1 MPTSALG
8 NSPRRSPRGPAR
20 GHVRSRRRGRVACG
34 FTLLELLVVIAI
46 IAIGV
51 GLAAVSLRD
60 ASEARIE
67 EEAARLVALFEGAR
81 GVARAADVP
90 VRWEPVIENGQA
102 SFRFVGLPPGTKMPD
117 RWLHD
122 ETAAEVLG
130 APSVKLGPEPVIGE
144 QHVLIRRGERRIEI
158 ATDGIG
164 AFDRIVPGGSEGA
177 AP

>member
-8 NSPRRSPRGPAR
+8 NSPRGGAR
-20 GHVRSRRRGRVACG
+20 GGRGRG

-46 IAIGV
+46 IAIGA
-51 GLAAVSLRD
+51 GLAVISLRD
-60 ASEARIE
+60 ASDARIE

-90 VRWEPVIENGQA
+90 VRWEPVMADGLA
-102 SFRFVGLPPGTKMPD
+102 SFRFVGLPAGTKMPD

-130 APSVKLGPEPVIGE
+130 GASVKLGPEPVIGE

-164 AFDRIVPGGSEGA
+164 AFDRVLPDAAAGA

>member
-1 MPTSALG
+1 MPTSGLG
-8 NSPRRSPRGPAR
+8 NSPRRSVRDRG
-20 GHVRSRRRGRVACG
+20 RSRRRGGACG

-51 GLAAVSLRD
+51 GLAAISLRD
-60 ASEARIE
+60 ASDARIE

-102 SFRFVGLPPGTKMPD
+102 SFRFVGLPAGTKMPD

-130 APSVKLGPEPVIGE
+130 ATSVKLGPEPVIGE
-144 QHVLIRRGERRIEI
+144 QHVLIRRGDRRIEI
-158 ATDGIG
+158 ATDGLG
-164 AFDRIVPGGSEGA
+164 AFDRVLPNTGDGA

>member
-1 MPTSALG
+1 MPTSVPG
-8 NSPRRSPRGPAR
+8 NSPRGIVRDEPCS
-20 GHVRSRRRGRVACG
+20 RSRG

-51 GLAAVSLRD
+51 GLAAISLRD
-60 ASEARIE
+60 SSEARLD

-90 VRWEPVIENGQA
+90 VRWEPVIDNGQA
-102 SFRFVGLPPGTKMPD
+102 SFRFVGLPAGTRMPD

-164 AFDRIVPGGSEGA
+164 AFDRVLPNGNEGA